1 MQTSNRTTW
10 DRHHGLVWSKAELH
24 DDGVRFAATAPDGET
39 WRFHLEIGALKSLGA
54 EDFYDDDVLDRFEV
68 HREDIEKVAGSLVM
82 LGVKADPIL
91 LKRSYFTES
100 PWRKVAQAC

>member
-1 MQTSNRTTW
+1 MQTKQENW
-10 DRHHGLVWSKAELH
+10 DRHHGLVWSDAQLI
-24 DDGVRFAATAPDGET
+24 DDGVRFAATAPDGAT

-54 EDFYDDDVLDRFEV
+54 EEFYDDDVLGRFEV
-68 HREDIEKVAGSLVM
+68 HRADIEKVAGSLVM

-100 PWRKVAQAC
+100 PWRRVAQAC

>member
-1 MQTSNRTTW
+1 MQASKTRNW
-10 DRHHGLVWSKAELH
+10 DRHHGLVWSRAELSN
-24 DDGVRFAATAPDGET
+24 DGIGFAATAPDGET

-68 HREDIEKVAGSLVM
+68 HRDDIEKVAGSLVM
-82 LGVKADPIL
+82 LGVQADPIL

-100 PWRKVAQAC
+100 PWRKVAQPC